1 MSEPA
6 PERPVRDHDRAG
18 SASPTLDPTR
28 FRQLMSRVPTS
39 VAVVTA
45 MLTAETGE
53 AEPVGMVIG
62 TLTSV
67 SLEPPLV
74 GFFAD
79 EHSRT
84 RRQLVSAGR
93 VAFNLLTRDSSD
105 ITRAFARPV
114 GGGRFDGVSWST
126 TAAGTPYLDDAL
138 LVIEGDIVSTTPTGD
153 HQLVLVEVWTA
164 LAQRDVGGP
173 MVFYAGELMGLQHD
187 QDRQPV
193 WQLGRYE
200 RR

>member
-1 MSEPA
+1 MRDPA
-6 PERPVRDHDRAG
+6 TDRSAVDDRTVELG
-18 SASPTLDPTR
+18 ASPTLDPTT
-28 FRQLMSRVPTS
+28 FRELMSRVPTS

-45 MLTAETGE
+45 MTG

-67 SLEPPLV
+67 SLRPPLV

-84 RRQLVSAGR
+84 LQQLVSAER
-93 VAFNLLTRDSSD
+93 VAFNVLTRESGE

-114 GGGRFDGVSWST
+114 GSRFDDVSWST
-126 TAAGTPYLDDAL
+126 TAAGTPYLDEAL
-138 LVIEGDIVSTTPTGD
+138 LVIEGDIVSTSPAGD
-153 HQLVLVEVWTA
+153 HRLVLVEVWTA
-164 LAQRDVGGP
+164 LALPDTSGP

-200 RR
+200 RRSDPS